1 MHRITIAKKWVLYTL
16 LPLALVL
23 SLVVILSFIGIRS
36 YYYNEA
42 SNYLSNKANELY
54 REINDSAVK
63 NSVQINEIVS
73 TYKYKEKIELMSLD
87 SLGRVM
93 KTSSGFYMDFDKPF
107 PDFENAIDSSASRGS
122 FTGEGQ
128 NGERIM
134 AISLVLSERVS
145 EVRALRLVI
154 SIDRI
159 DSQIL
164 TLTGVVLLGAI
175 ALFFVFFVSGLSFVR
190 SITVPLKN
198 LGEVA
203 HTIASGDFEYRI
215 NPKSDDE
222 IGDLCIAV
230 NNMAEELGKTEKM
243 QNEFISSVSHELRT
257 PLTAIQGWM
266 ETLGSL
272 KDTGSPEYKN
282 GMQIITSE
290 TTRLST
296 MVEELLDFS
305 RIRRSGSLAM
315 NMEELDIVAE
325 LTEAYLMFKQR
336 VISED
341 KVLEYEEPEDIVSVM
356 GDRYR
361 LKQVFV
367 NIIDNAIKYSEE
379 KSTVSIKLKFD
390 DEWVNIRVIDNG
402 KGIDSKDMPYIKN
415 KFYRAD
421 HSVKGSGIGLA
432 VANEIIELHGGEL
445 DIKSEKDIGT
455 VVSIKIPRAGR

>member
-1 MHRITIAKKWVLYTL
+1 
-16 LPLALVL
+16 
-23 SLVVILSFIGIRS
+23 
-36 YYYNEA
+36 
-42 SNYLSNKANELY
+42 
-54 REINDSAVK
+54 
-63 NSVQINEIVS
+63 
-73 TYKYKEKIELMSLD
+73 
-87 SLGRVM
+87 
-93 KTSSGFYMDFDKPF
+93 
-107 PDFENAIDSSASRGS
+107 
-122 FTGEGQ
+122 
-128 NGERIM
+128 
-134 AISLVLSERVS
+134 
-145 EVRALRLVI
+145 
-154 SIDRI
+154 
-159 DSQIL
+159 L
-164 TLTGVVLLGAI
+164 TLTGAVLLGAI
-175 ALFFVFFVSGLSFVR
+175 ALFTVFFISGLSFVR

-341 KVLEYEEPEDIVSVM
+341 KVLEYEEPEDIISVM

-379 KSTVSIKLKFD
+379 KSTVSIKLNFD
-390 DEWVNIRVIDNG
+390 DEWVNIRIIDNG
-402 KGIDSKDMPYIKN
+402 KGIAAKDMPYIKN

-445 DIKSEKDIGT
+445 DIKSEKDVGT
-455 VVSIKIPRAGR
+455 VVSIKIPKSGR